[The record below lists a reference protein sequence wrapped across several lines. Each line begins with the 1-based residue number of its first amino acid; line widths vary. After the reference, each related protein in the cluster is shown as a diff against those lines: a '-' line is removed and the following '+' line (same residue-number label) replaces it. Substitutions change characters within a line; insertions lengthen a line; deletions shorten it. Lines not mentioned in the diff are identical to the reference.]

1 MRVSVTSGPLGSL
14 LGATVTS
21 AVSGSMSAAVGLQ
34 RRLRA
39 VASLPAPPPAWRG
52 SGPVVLV
59 GGLCTTDAVLQPM
72 RLWLERLG
80 YQVLVHTAG
89 VGLGCGARGVEAVRD
104 RLDEAA
110 DLDRNADGVR
120 LVGYSRGGQFA
131 RVAAAGRPVRAL
143 VTIGTPFELYPVGAG
158 ALLPVAAVTAAGTLG
173 MAPLATVQC
182 LFGPCCATFRRS
194 LRLPVDGPFT
204 SIYSRRDKVVP
215 WRTSV
220 DPVADNIEVEAGHLG
235 LVSSPTVLQIIAET
249 LAPAAVAA

>member
-1 MRVSVTSGPLGSL
+1 M
-14 LGATVTS
+14 
-21 AVSGSMSAAVGLQ
+21 
-34 RRLRA
+34 
-39 VASLPAPPPAWRG
+39 
-52 SGPVVLV
+52 
-59 GGLCTTDAVLQPM
+59 
-72 RLWLERLG
+72 
-80 YQVLVHTAG
+80 
-89 VGLGCGARGVEAVRD
+89 EAVRE

-110 DLDRNADGVR
+110 DLDRNDDGVR

-158 ALLPVAAVTAAGTLG
+158 ALLPVAAVAAAGTLG
-173 MAPLATVQC
+173 VAPLATVQC
-182 LFGPCCATFRRS
+182 LFGSCCATFRRS

-220 DPVADNIEVEAGHLG
+220 DPVADNIEVEAGHLR

-249 LAPAAVAA
+249 LAPDAVAA